1 MSIQDSVNQKA
12 FSQIFAGLLVV
23 QGILFFKIGALSL
36 VMLTC
41 LIFIVNLSNVYLF
54 KKDNANLSGHILNAS
69 FLFYLVLLCYKSGGF
84 FSISIILLFFVP
96 LFTTVFSDKKIR
108 LFYLVLSVL
117 VFFAFYLEQRVNLGL
132 FVTPKIINISLYRF
146 YNLFAILI
154 CFYAS
159 IMIFTKNSDQIK
171 KQLKKDKL
179 QSDQVSKDAD
189 KALKIKD
196 EFLANMSHEIR
207 NPMNGIIGMMHVLL
221 DSDLN
226 EEQEEYARIVYNSAR
241 ALLTIVN
248 DILDLSKIEAGKLE
262 LDIRDFDLDIAMKD
276 IISLPEVQAR
286 QKGIDFTY
294 SIAGDFPCLL
304 QGDIG
309 RIRQIINNLTGNAI
323 KFTESGEV
331 ILSISL
337 KSEDEKYVKL
347 YFTIED
353 TGIGIKEEKLEALF
367 ESFTQA
373 DLSITKKYGGTG
385 LGLAISKLLVEK
397 MEGEIGVESVDMIGT
412 TFWFTLKLQ
421 KQSEKKQTINF
432 SAHDTN
438 DCKTLILGDMSSLGI
453 HFENNLNA
461 LDINYDQALDETEAF
476 EMLKWAYD
484 DLNPFHVVIMEAK
497 ENHNFAKTLGKKIKQ
512 NDFLKNTKL
521 IILTSAGSKGDAK
534 LFEEIGFS
542 AFLSKPVEKSILLDC
557 IKAVL
562 SQPPDDE
569 NLMPIFTKY
578 SILETKKQNKLI
590 LIVDD
595 METNLLTAKALIDKL
610 GYVTDQAENGLKAV
624 QQHKEKSYDLILMD
638 CQMPV
643 MDGYEATH
651 QIRDIE
657 KKLNLTHVPIVAM
670 TGNVFESDKKKC
682 FDAGMDDFI
691 AKPIEPAVL
700 SQKINLNLIRTALKT
715 QKDDNQTTHE
725 QPDTNSAEIETNQL
739 PDKTQLVET
748 TQFMCFNKEKLFERF
763 GNDEEMIK
771 IILESFFEEAPE
783 LIEKLANAVGKKNI
797 EEIKLNA
804 HALKGSAANVN
815 ADLLRDEV
823 LELETA
829 AKEGLLDSFAV
840 KINKINKEYNAFIE
854 AVNHD

>member
-1 MSIQDSVNQKA
+1 M
-12 FSQIFAGLLVV
+12 V

-41 LIFIVNLSNVYLF
+41 LILIVNLSNVYLF
-54 KKDNANLSGHILNAS
+54 KKDTTNLSGHILNAS

-96 LFTTVFSDKKIR
+96 LFTTVFLDKKIR

-117 VFFAFYLEQRVNLGL
+117 VFFAFYLENRVNLGL

-154 CFYAS
+154 CFYGS
-159 IMIFTKNSDQIK
+159 IMIYIKNSDQIK
-171 KQLKKDKL
+171 KQLKKAQG
-179 QSDQVSKDAD
+179 QSEQVSKDAD

-226 EEQEEYARIVYNSAR
+226 EEQEEYAKIVYSSAR

-262 LDIRDFDLDIAMKD
+262 LDVRDFDLDIAMKE
-276 IISLPEVQAR
+276 IISMPEVQAR
-286 QKGIDFTY
+286 QKGIDFNY
-294 SIAGDFPCLL
+294 SIAGDVPCLL

-347 YFTIED
+347 YFTVED
-353 TGIGIKEEKLEALF
+353 TGIGIKEDQLEALF

-385 LGLAISKLLVEK
+385 LGLAISKLLAEK
-397 MEGEIGVESVDMIGT
+397 MDGEIGVESVDMIGT
-412 TFWFTLKLQ
+412 TFWFTIKLK
-421 KQSEKKQTINF
+421 KQSEKKHTIDF
-432 SAHDTN
+432 AAHDIK
-438 DCKTLILGDMSSLGI
+438 DCKILVLGDMSSLGI

-461 LDINYDQALDETEAF
+461 LDINYDQAFDETEAF

-484 DLNPFHVVIMEAK
+484 DQNSFHVVIMEAK
-497 ENHNFAKTLGKKIKQ
+497 ENHDFAKTLGKKIKQ
-512 NDFLKNTKL
+512 NDFFKNIKL
-521 IILTSAGSKGDAK
+521 MILTSVGCKGDTK
-534 LFEEIGFS
+534 LFEDIGFS
-542 AFLSKPVEKSILLDC
+542 AFLSKPVTKNLLLDC

-569 NLMPIFTKY
+569 NLMPIVTKY
-578 SILETKKQNKLI
+578 SILETKKQNQLI

-595 METNLLTAKALIDKL
+595 METNLITAKALIGKL
-610 GYVTDQAENGLKAV
+610 GYVTDHAKNGLEAV
-624 QQHKEKSYDLILMD
+624 QQHNKNSYDLILMD

-643 MDGYEATH
+643 MDGYEAVR
-651 QIRDIE
+651 QIRSNE
-657 KKLNLTHVPIVAM
+657 KKLNLAHVPIVAM
-670 TGNVFESDKKKC
+670 TGNVFESDQKKC

-700 SQKINLNLIRTALKT
+700 SQKINLNLIKTVLKA
-715 QKDDNQTTHE
+715 QKDDNQIAHDK
-725 QPDTNSAEIETNQL
+725 PDTHNAAI
-739 PDKTQLVET
+739 ET
-748 TQFMCFNKEKLFERF
+748 TQPMCFNKAKLFERF

-771 IILESFFEEAPE
+771 IVLDSFFEEAPE
-783 LIEKLANAVGKKNI
+783 LIAKLGNAVNEKDI
-797 EEIKLNA
+797 EETRLNS

-815 ADLLRDEV
+815 ADLLKDEV

-840 KINKINKEYNAFIE
+840 KINKINKEYSAFIK